1 MHHLPGYPQGHDRQ
15 RGGPPERLFEPKE
28 LANGFSIAQA
38 HVRLRS
44 QPDGHPKDCSSISAG
59 TSMDPVDLPTFQ
71 RWFGFWVTFNS
82 INRTE
87 RMFRNRSDSDWGNFP
102 EARL

>member
-1 MHHLPGYPQGHDRQ
+1 
-15 RGGPPERLFEPKE
+15 
-28 LANGFSIAQA
+28 
-38 HVRLRS
+38 
-44 QPDGHPKDCSSISAG
+44 
-59 TSMDPVDLPTFQ
+59 MDPVDLPTFQ

-87 RMFRNRSDSDWGNFP
+87 RIFRNRSDSDWGNFP